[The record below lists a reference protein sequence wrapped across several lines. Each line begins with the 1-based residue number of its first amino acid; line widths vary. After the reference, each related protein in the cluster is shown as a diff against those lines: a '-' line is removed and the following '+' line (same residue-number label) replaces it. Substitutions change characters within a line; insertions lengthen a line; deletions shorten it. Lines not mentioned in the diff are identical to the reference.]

1 MRASSILSLVAFASN
16 AWAQEA
22 FEAPDFNI
30 TEALIANGVDVS
42 ALPGL
47 ANLTTK
53 RSLSRPCAVACN
65 SLKFVFGDK
74 ILSNGSAAYDAFTSG
89 YWSTQTADVNPYCV
103 FKPAK
108 ALEVSTVILLS
119 RLTQCPFAVKGG
131 GHTGYPGASSIEG
144 GITVSLESMNE
155 ITLSEDKKTAAIGP
169 GNRWGAIYTKLAE
182 QNLTVI
188 GGRASDVGLG
198 LVLGGGVSHHSNIY
212 GFACDN
218 VASFEVVTAQGLVLT
233 VTPTLFP
240 DLYWALRGGGN
251 NFGVVTKFTL
261 ETVSQGLMWGGTR
274 IHLGPDYP
282 KLIDAFATMAE
293 SAASDPKAVQILSF
307 AVTAGSPAAQIQLEY
322 LEPVD
327 EANPPAILKQYLE
340 LPPVMA
346 STLNR
351 TLTSDTDMLNAQMPA
366 GHRYSFWAGTFKLDR
381 DLMAWMQALHQK
393 DVGSLPD
400 QGSLTFQAFTVPA
413 LSQMSKKGGNALGLD
428 PADGPLF
435 HVLLYMVWDDASK
448 DETLNKAASKFM
460 NDAKVE
466 AKKRGLYSRYIYM
479 NYAGPYQNVVPGYG
493 DANLEKLKDIA
504 KKYDP
509 HAVFQKLQ
517 PGGYKLEGAPYG
529 ETIQ

>member
-1 MRASSILSLVAFASN
+1 MKARSILWLGAAAGTGFA
-16 AWAQEA
+16 QDV
-22 FEAPDFNI
+22 FEPSDFNV

-42 ALPGL
+42 ALPEL
-47 ANLTTK
+47 ANLTEK
-53 RSLSRPCAVACN
+53 RSLFNPCAVACN
-65 SLKFVFGDK
+65 SLKLLFGSN
-74 ILSNGSAAYDAFTSG
+74 ILTSGSADYNAFTNA
-89 YWSTQTADVNPYCV
+89 YWSTQAASVEPYCV
-103 FKPAK
+103 FKPVK
-108 ALEVSTVILLS
+108 ALDVSTVVLLS
-119 RLTQCPFAVKGG
+119 RLTQCPFATKGG
-131 GHTGYPGASSIEG
+131 GHTGFPGASSIEG
-144 GITVSLESMNE
+144 GITVSLERMNE
-155 ITLSEDKKTAAIGP
+155 IALSSDKKTAAIGP
-169 GNRWGAIYTKLAE
+169 GNRWGAVYTKLAE
-182 QNLTVI
+182 QGLTVI

-218 VASFEVVTAQGLVLT
+218 VASFEVVTASGIVLT
-233 VTPTLFP
+233 VTPTQFS

-251 NFGVVTKFTL
+251 NFGVVTKFNL

-274 IHLGPDYP
+274 IHLQPDYT
-282 KLIDAFATMAE
+282 KLIDAFATMVE

-327 EANPPAILKQYLE
+327 EANPPAILKEYLSI
-340 LPPVMA
+340 PPVMA

-381 DLMAWMQALHQK
+381 DFMTWMQARHQK

-435 HVLLYMVWDDASK
+435 HVLLYMVWDDATK
-448 DETLNKAASKFM
+448 DQALNKAASDFM
-460 NDAKVE
+460 SASKQE
-466 AKKRGLYSRYIYM
+466 AKNRGLYNKYIYM
-479 NYAGPYQNVVPGYG
+479 NYAGPYQNVIPGYG
-493 DANLEKLKDIA
+493 DDSLARLQKVA

-509 HAVFQKLQ
+509 SAVFQKLQ
-517 PGGYKLEGAPYG
+517 PGGYKLGGAPYG
-529 ETIQ
+529 EIV

>member
-1 MRASSILSLVAFASN
+1 M
-16 AWAQEA
+16 
-22 FEAPDFNI
+22 
-30 TEALIANGVDVS
+30 
-42 ALPGL
+42 
-47 ANLTTK
+47 
-53 RSLSRPCAVACN
+53 
-65 SLKFVFGDK
+65 FGDK
-74 ILSNGSAAYDAFTSG
+74 VLSSGSSAYDAFTG
-89 YWSTQTADVNPYCV
+89 AYWSTQTAEVNPYCV

-108 ALEVSTVILLS
+108 AVEVSTVVLLS

-155 ITLSEDKKTAAIGP
+155 ITLSKDKKTAAIGP

-218 VASFEVVTAQGLVLT
+218 VASFEVVTASGLVLT
-233 VTPTLFP
+233 VTPTQFP

-251 NFGVVTKFTL
+251 NFGVVTKFNL
-261 ETVSQGLMWGGTR
+261 ETVPQGLMWGGTR
-274 IHLGPDYP
+274 IHLEADYP

-293 SAASDPKAVQILSF
+293 SAESDPKGVQILSF
-307 AVTAGSPAAQIQLEY
+307 AVTAGTPAAQIQLEY
-322 LEPVD
+322 LEPVN
-327 EANPPAILKQYLE
+327 EANPPALLKQYLSMT
-340 LPPVMA
+340 PVMA

-351 TLTSDTDMLNAQMPA
+351 TLANDTDMLTAQMPS

-413 LSQMSKKGGNALGLD
+413 MSQMSKKGGNALGLN

-435 HVLLYMVWDDASK
+435 HVLLYMVWEDASK

-460 NDAKVE
+460 SDAKAE
-466 AKKRGLYSRYIYM
+466 AKKRGLYSKYIYM

-493 DANLEKLKDIA
+493 DANLAKLKKVA

-509 HAVFQKLQ
+509 QAVFQKLQ

-529 ETIQ
+529 ETV